1 MDMSKIIGAVI
12 SIAVAIILIGT
23 FLAPTVSEMTASGGA
38 LEQYKSLISAVIILT
53 IVVVLMVAVRLVT
66 SRE

>member
-1 MDMSKIIGAVI
+1 MDMSKIIGSVI
-12 SIAVAIILIGT
+12 TIGVSIIIIGT
-23 FLAPTVSEMTASGGA
+23 VLAPIVSDMTASGGA
-38 LEQYKSLISAVIILT
+38 LEQYKSLLSAVIILT